1 MAFTAAELNNIA
13 AAALDYHIR
22 GPAHSQVIQAKPL
35 MRALEARKKS
45 FPGGKEFITT
55 PVKGVYTTSLQG
67 YTHDD
72 TVNYA
77 NPANMKRAQAK
88 WYELHAGINITLTE
102 LKADGIS
109 VVDSTTGARTSEHS
123 ERDMT
128 ALTGLLQDK
137 LEDMS
142 EGWAQSFQRML
153 WQDGT
158 QDAKVVPGITSF
170 ILDDP
175 DAAGNTFGIDR
186 VANAWWRNRAALAI
200 ATTTPEDQN
209 LVQTLQREFRQ
220 LRRYAAGAKHVF
232 LCGSDFMDAFE
243 MELRAKGNYTMDGW
257 AKGGNGRIDAGVAD
271 LAFKGVALEYDP
283 TLDDLGKAKYGYVLD
298 LGAIQLRP
306 MDGEDM
312 KKHNPA
318 RPEDKYVI
326 YQALTWTGGLIARQL
341 NSSGVYSIA

>member
-1 MAFTAAELNNIA
+1 MAFTQAELNNIA
-13 AAALDYHIR
+13 AAALDFHIK
-22 GPAHSQVIQAKPL
+22 GPAHSQVIQTKPL
-35 MRALEARKKS
+35 TRALEARKQT
-45 FPGGKEFITT
+45 FPGGKEFITQA
-55 PVKGVYTTSLQG
+55 VKGVYTTALQG
-67 YTHDD
+67 YTHND
-72 TVNYA
+72 TVNYG
-77 NPANMKRAQAK
+77 NPANLKRAQAK
-88 WYELHAGINITLTE
+88 WYELHAGISVYLTE
-102 LKADGIS
+102 LKMDGIS
-109 VVDSTTGARTSEHS
+109 VVDSTTGARTTEHS
-123 ERDMT
+123 EREMT

-142 EGWAQSFQRML
+142 EGWAQSFQKML

-170 ILDDP
+170 ILDNP
-175 DAAGNTFGIDR
+175 AAVGNTFGIDR
-186 VANAWWRNRAALAI
+186 VVNAWWRNRAGLAI
-200 ATTTPEDQN
+200 DVSAPDDQA

-257 AKGGNGRIDAGVAD
+257 SKGGGGRIDAGVAD

-283 TLDDLGKAKYGYVLD
+283 SLDDLGKAKYGYVLD
-298 LGAIQLRP
+298 MNAIKLRP

-318 RPEDKYVI
+318 RPEDKYAI